1 MVIKERC
8 IRNFLEQDFRNS
20 SILQFYY
27 CVTTISQPSLSLPL
41 KRCHFCLFVKRN
53 FLTRVATGR
62 AYFPTVVY
70 QIKLHI
76 DYFLE
81 FLPVERIWE
90 TPPRLKE
97 EMRSLTANEYNWS
110 NSKISAFFR
119 KREWTLPFISIK
131 NTKKPSFDEN
141 CHFLFFRLLIC
152 TS

>member
-20 SILQFYY
+20 WSLQFYY

-81 FLPVERIWE
+81 FLPVERILE

-110 NSKISAFFR
+110 NSNQQFFFVNVNELIRSFQSKIQKNPHLIKMVIFHFF
-119 KREWTLPFISIK
+119 
-131 NTKKPSFDEN
+131 NN
-141 CHFLFFRLLIC
+141 
-152 TS
+152 

>member
-20 SILQFYY
+20 WNLQFYY

-81 FLPVERIWE
+81 FLPVERIWPWHPLFVLRRRCAVWQQMNIIDQ
-90 TPPRLKE
+90 TRK
-97 EMRSLTANEYNWS
+97 
-110 NSKISAFFR
+110 SAIFFR
-119 KREWTLPFISIK
+119 KREWTFSFVLIK
-131 NTKKPSFDEN
+131 ITK
-141 CHFLFFRLLIC
+141 
-152 TS
+152 

>member
-1 MVIKERC
+1 MGSQSFSNLTKSHLVIKERC

-97 EMRSLTANEYNWS
+97 EMRSLAANEYN
-110 NSKISAFFR
+110 
-119 KREWTLPFISIK
+119 
-131 NTKKPSFDEN
+131 
-141 CHFLFFRLLIC
+141 
-152 TS
+152 

>member
-81 FLPVERIWE
+81 FLPVERILE

-110 NSKISAFFR
+110 NSKISIFFR
-119 KREWTLPFISIK
+119 KREWTLSFVSIK
-131 NTKKPSFDEN
+131 NTKNPHLMKIVIFYFFDY
-141 CHFLFFRLLIC
+141 
-152 TS
+152 